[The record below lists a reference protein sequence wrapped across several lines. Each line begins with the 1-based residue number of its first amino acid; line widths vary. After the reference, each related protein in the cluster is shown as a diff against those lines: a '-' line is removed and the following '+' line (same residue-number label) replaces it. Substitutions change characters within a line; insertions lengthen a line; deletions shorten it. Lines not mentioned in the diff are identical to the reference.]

1 MYKKLLLSYIIFNLH
16 SPVFASQEQEILS
29 PDVQAL
35 LHTEILNPVQPHLVF
50 NSKQNADAWA
60 YDMSNRLKKWVI
72 DKDTRIRYLTIIQY
86 EAVRAGLD
94 PQIVLSLITVESRF
108 NPYAISPVGALGIMQ
123 IMPFWQK
130 QIGTS
135 SQSLLDVR
143 TNIRYGCTILRYYLD
158 KEKGNMDRALAR
170 YNGSLGKTWYPDLVH
185 DSYNKYWTPYPVMMM
200 VDGKPVMI
208 DYTKD

>member
-1 MYKKLLLSYIIFNLH
+1 MYKKLLLSYIIFNLY

-60 YDMSNRLKKWVI
+60 YDMSNRLKKWVN

-158 KEKGNMDRALAR
+158 REKGNMSRALAR
-170 YNGSLGKTWYPDLVH
+170 YNGSLGKTWYPDLVY

-200 VDGKPVMI
+200 VGGKPTMI